1 MEELQ
6 APPYLSHTIISPQ
19 EAKDRVV
26 EELQARLDRV
36 EMSAKEARSEAGRQ
50 DEATRRLRALL
61 SQVGV
66 DDDMWWWRDYH
77 CGIISGRA

>member
-1 MEELQ
+1 M
-6 APPYLSHTIISPQ
+6 
-19 EAKDRVV
+19 V

-36 EMSAKEARSEAGRQ
+36 EMSAKEARSEASRQ

-66 DDDMWWWRDYH
+66 DDRDVVVWICRLRALLSQVGADDVMWWWRDYH